1 MEEILGTHAEP
12 DPLFFVDSWTMGLE
26 AATESLQARRHPAKS
41 HDAPVHSAFDFQVP
55 VAFIPVVFSQDA
67 PRSADFSTF
76 TPIGFREAYG
86 VPAPSLQSAAPG
98 PQKFHRPEPPS
109 SVPDPAQPLTLQSAY
124 SLLGVADPCSREQIK
139 SAYRQLV
146 RRYHPDR
153 LPSSTSEER
162 RIATD
167 RMTAINQ
174 AYHLLC
180 SSPSAA

>member
-1 MEEILGTHAEP
+1 MEEILGAHTEP

-26 AATESLQARRHPAKS
+26 AATESLHARRHPVKNP
-41 HDAPVHSAFDFQVP
+41 DAPVHRAFDFQVP
-55 VAFIPVVFSQDA
+55 VAFIPIAFNQDDR
-67 PRSADFSTF
+67 RSLDFSTF
-76 TPIGFREAYG
+76 TPVGFREAYG
-86 VPAPSLQSAAPG
+86 VPAPSLQPAAPG
-98 PQKFHRPEPPS
+98 SQKPPKPEPPS
-109 SVPDPAQPLTLQSAY
+109 SVPDPTQPLTLQSAY
-124 SLLGVADPCSREQIK
+124 SLLGVVATSPREQIK

-153 LPSSTSEER
+153 LASSTSEER

-180 SSPSAA
+180 TSPSAA